1 MNRIEGIELAVV
13 VVNYNT
19 RDLLRECLESVREQ
33 GAGAV
38 AEVWVVDNA
47 SQDGSAEMVRELFPE
62 VRLIARTD
70 NPGYGAAANQG
81 IAACAAPSALLL
93 NSDTR
98 LLPGA
103 AAALA
108 RHLEENPRAGIIG
121 PRLLNPDGTF
131 QPSCFPFLT
140 PLNLLAL
147 NTWLNRAARA
157 IPGWRSRFLPT
168 WKGTPSRAGHWVKG
182 AALAIRRESFA
193 AVGGFDEDY
202 FMYSEEVD
210 LCWRALAA
218 GWEVHYAPE
227 ACVVHV
233 EGASTS
239 QTRDAMTAQLFAS
252 MELFYRRHYPPG
264 ALTRLRW
271 VVVLILFERIAR
283 DTIKFWRYPE
293 RRPRL
298 SGDLLLWQRLLRE
311 RL

>member
-1 MNRIEGIELAVV
+1 MSTIAVV

-19 RDLLRECLESVREQ
+19 RDLLRECLESVR
-33 GAGAV
+33 
-38 AEVWVVDNA
+38 AEGMSEILVVDNA
-47 SQDGSAEMVRELFPE
+47 SQDGSAGMVRELFPE

-81 IAACAAPSALLL
+81 IAACAAPSVLLL

-98 LLPGA
+98 LEPGA

-108 RHLEENPRAGIIG
+108 RHLEENPRAGIVG

-131 QPSCFPFLT
+131 QSSCFPFLT
-140 PLNLLAL
+140 PLNVLVL

-157 IPGWRSRFLPT
+157 VPGWRNRFLPT

-182 AALAIRRESFA
+182 AALAIRREAFA
-193 AVGGFDEDY
+193 AIQGFDEDY

-218 GWEVHYAPE
+218 GWEVHYTPE
-227 ACVVHV
+227 ARVVHV

-239 QTRDAMTAQLFAS
+239 QARHAMTAQLFAS
-252 MELFYRRHYPPG
+252 LERFYRRHYPPG
-264 ALTRLRW
+264 ALTRLRR